1 MTKEELQKQI
11 KEAQEFIRSKDNSQE
26 DKDKKVNEIKEL
38 TRSFKQ
44 AQSLNDLSDELGEL
58 KDDDKENRSKKFP
71 EQGKGKKINRD
82 EDPLKEMRSAIN
94 DYLHSGGTVR
104 SDKLRFTEGKDKDL
118 IIPTELTRD
127 ALDGIKSADVNPT
140 IPTSISYIPQ
150 DEVKTVVD
158 LGSFVNHKSVNTATG
173 SYPIRKKATAKL
185 NTVAELEKN
194 PELAKPNFTE
204 ISYKVQT
211 RRGAEPVSQESIDDS
226 AVDLIPFLVNDA
238 NEQKINTTNADIA
251 AIFESFKPLTV
262 KTLDD
267 IKHINNVDLDQA
279 YNRSIVATGSF
290 YQWLDT
296 LKDGNGRYL
305 LQTDV
310 KSASG
315 TSIFGIPVFKID
327 DDLFGAKGDAH
338 AFIGDLNR
346 AIFYADRAQITARW
360 VDDTVYGQ
368 YLQVGTRYDIVK
380 ADENAGYFLTVD
392 NKTAAAADASNV
404 GTQTAATPSAGK

>member
-58 KDDDKENRSKKFP
+58 KDDDKEDRSKKFP

-194 PELAKPNFTE
+194 PELAKP
-204 ISYKVQT
+204 
-211 RRGAEPVSQESIDDS
+211 
-226 AVDLIPFLVNDA
+226 
-238 NEQKINTTNADIA
+238 
-251 AIFESFKPLTV
+251 SF
-262 KTLDD
+262 
-267 IKHINNVDLDQA
+267 N
-279 YNRSIVATGSF
+279 
-290 YQWLDT
+290 
-296 LKDGNGRYL
+296 
-305 LQTDV
+305 
-310 KSASG
+310 
-315 TSIFGIPVFKID
+315 
-327 DDLFGAKGDAH
+327 
-338 AFIGDLNR
+338 
-346 AIFYADRAQITARW
+346 
-360 VDDTVYGQ
+360 TVYSKNNHST
-368 YLQVGTRYDIVK
+368 L
-380 ADENAGYFLTVD
+380 
-392 NKTAAAADASNV
+392 
-404 GTQTAATPSAGK
+404 

>member
-26 DKDKKVNEIKEL
+26 DKDKKVNELKEL

-44 AQSLNDLSDELGEL
+44 TQGLKDLFDELDEL
-58 KDDDKENRSKKFP
+58 EDDDKEDRSKKFP
-71 EQGKGKKINRD
+71 QQGDKRTKVN
-82 EDPLKEMRSAIN
+82 EDKNPLKEMRSAIN
-94 DYLHSGGTVR
+94 DYLHSGGTIR
-104 SDKLRFTEGKDKDL
+104 SDKLQFTEGKDKDL
-118 IIPTELTRD
+118 IIPKELTRD

-158 LGSFVNHKSVNTATG
+158 LGRFVNHKSVTTATG

-327 DDLFGAKGDAH
+327 DGLFGVKGDAH

-392 NKTAAAADASNV
+392 TKTATAADTSNV
-404 GTQTAATPSAGK
+404 GK

>member
-44 AQSLNDLSDELGEL
+44 TQSLNDLSDELGEL
-58 KDDDKENRSKKFP
+58 KDDVKENRSKKFP
-71 EQGKGKKINRD
+71 EQGKGKKISRN

-104 SDKLRFTEGKDKDL
+104 SDKLQFTEGKDKDL

-150 DEVKTVVD
+150 DEVKNVVD
-158 LGSFVNHKSVNTATG
+158 LGRFVNHKSVTTATG

-204 ISYKVQT
+204 ISYKVET

-238 NEQKINTTNADIA
+238 NEQKVNTTNADIA
-251 AIFESFKPLTV
+251 AIFESFTPLTV

-267 IKHINNVDLDQA
+267 IKHINNVDLDQE

-346 AIFYADRAQITARW
+346 AVFYADRAQITARW

-392 NKTAAAADASNV
+392 TNTATAADDSSV
-404 GTQTAATPSAGK
+404 GE

>member
-26 DKDKKVNEIKEL
+26 DKDKKVNELKEL

-44 AQSLNDLSDELGEL
+44 TQSLNDLSDELGEL
-58 KDDDKENRSKKFP
+58 KDDVKEDRSKKFP
-71 EQGKGKKINRD
+71 EQGKGKKISRN

-158 LGSFVNHKSVNTATG
+158 LGRFVNHKSVTTATG

-338 AFIGDLNR
+338 AFIGDLSR
-346 AIFYADRAQITARW
+346 AVFYADRAQITARW

-392 NKTAAAADASNV
+392 NKTATAADTSNV
-404 GTQTAATPSAGK
+404 GTTTAAGK

>member
-44 AQSLNDLSDELGEL
+44 DQSLNDLSDELGEL
-58 KDDDKENRSKKFP
+58 KDDVKEDRSKKFP
-71 EQGKGKKINRD
+71 EQGKGKKINRN
-82 EDPLKEMRSAIN
+82 EDPLKEMRSDIN

-104 SDKLRFTEGKDKDL
+104 SDKLQFTEGKDKDL

-204 ISYKVQT
+204 ISYKVET

-346 AIFYADRAQITARW
+346 AVFYADRAQITARW

-380 ADENAGYFLTVD
+380 ADENAGFFLTVD
-392 NKTAAAADASNV
+392 NKTASAADASNV

>member
-26 DKDKKVNEIKEL
+26 DKDKKVNELKEL

-44 AQSLNDLSDELGEL
+44 TQSLNNLSDELDEL
-58 KDDDKENRSKKFP
+58 KDDDKEDRSKKFP

-94 DYLHSGGTVR
+94 NYLHSGGTVR

-158 LGSFVNHKSVNTATG
+158 LGRFVNHKSVTTATG

-338 AFIGDLNR
+338 AFIGDLSR
-346 AIFYADRAQITARW
+346 AVFYADRAQITARW

-392 NKTAAAADASNV
+392 NKTATAADTSNV
-404 GTQTAATPSAGK
+404 GTTTAAGK

>member
-44 AQSLNDLSDELGEL
+44 TQSLNDLSDELGGL
-58 KDDDKENRSKKFP
+58 KDDDKEDRSKKFP

-204 ISYKVQT
+204 ISYKVET

-251 AIFESFKPLTV
+251 AIFESFTPLTV

-346 AIFYADRAQITARW
+346 AVFYADRAQITARW

-380 ADENAGYFLTVD
+380 ADANAGYFLTVD
-392 NKTAAAADASNV
+392 NKTATAADTSNV
-404 GTQTAATPSAGK
+404 GTKTADASSAGK

>member
-1 MTKEELQKQI
+1 MKTKEELR
-11 KEAQEFIRSKDNSQE
+11 KEIDEAKEFIRSNDNKQE
-26 DKDKKVNEIKEL
+26 DKDKKVNILKDL
-38 TRSFKQ
+38 VRSFKQ
-44 AQSLNDLSDELGEL
+44 TQDLENLSNEL
-58 KDDDKENRSKKFP
+58 KDDDEDKEDRSKKFP
-71 EQGKGKKINRD
+71 EQGAKRSKVTEDK
-82 EDPLKEMRSAIN
+82 DPLKEMRSAVN
-94 DYLHSGGTVR
+94 NYLHSGGTVR
-104 SDKLRFTEGKDKDL
+104 SDKLQFTEGKDKDL
-118 IIPTELTRD
+118 IIPSELTRD
-127 ALDGIKSADVNPT
+127 ALDGIKSADVKPT
-140 IPTSISYIPQ
+140 IPTAISYIPQ

-158 LGSFVNHKSVNTATG
+158 LGKFVNHKSVATATG

-185 NTVAELEKN
+185 NTVAELEEN
-194 PELAKPNFTE
+194 PELAKPNFTDVKFAVE
-204 ISYKVQT
+204 T

-238 NEQKINTTNADIA
+238 NEQKVNTTNADIA
-251 AIFESFKPLTV
+251 AIFESFAPLTI

-267 IKHINNVDLDQA
+267 LKHINNIDLDQA

-315 TSIFGIPVFKID
+315 TSILGIPVFKID
-327 DDLFGAKGDAH
+327 DSSFGAKGDAH

-360 VDDTVYGQ
+360 VDDRIYGQ

-392 NKTAAAADASNV
+392 TKTATAADTSTV
-404 GTQTAATPSAGK
+404 TAGK

>member
-1 MTKEELQKQI
+1 MTKDELQKQI

-26 DKDKKVNEIKEL
+26 DKDKKVNELKEL

-44 AQSLNDLSDELGEL
+44 TQGLKDLSDELDEL
-58 KDDDKENRSKKFP
+58 EDDDKEDRSKKFP

-94 DYLHSGGTVR
+94 GYLHSGGTIR
-104 SDKLRFTEGKDKDL
+104 SDKLQFTEGKDKDL

-127 ALDGIKSADVNPT
+127 ALDGIKSDDVKPT

-158 LGSFVNHKSVNTATG
+158 LGRFVNHKSVTTATG

-185 NTVAELEKN
+185 NTVAELEMN
-194 PELAKPNFTE
+194 PELAKPSFTE
-204 ISYKVQT
+204 ISYKVET

-251 AIFESFKPLTV
+251 TIFESFKPLTV

-392 NKTAAAADASNV
+392 TKTANTADNSNV
-404 GTQTAATPSAGK
+404 GK

>member
-58 KDDDKENRSKKFP
+58 KDDDRSKKFP
-71 EQGKGKKINRD
+71 EQGKGKNISRN

-94 DYLHSGGTVR
+94 NYLHSGGTVR

-194 PELAKPNFTE
+194 PELAKPSFTE
-204 ISYKVQT
+204 ISYKVET

-327 DDLFGAKGDAH
+327 DDLFGAKGEAH

-392 NKTAAAADASNV
+392 TKTATDDDTSHV
-404 GTQTAATPSAGK
+404 GTTPEAGK

>member
-44 AQSLNDLSDELGEL
+44 TQSLNDLSDELGES
-58 KDDDKENRSKKFP
+58 KDDVKEDRSKKFP
-71 EQGKGKKINRD
+71 EQGKGKKISRN

-104 SDKLRFTEGKDKDL
+104 SDKLQFTEGKDKDL

-158 LGSFVNHKSVNTATG
+158 LGRFVNHKSVTTATG

-204 ISYKVQT
+204 ISYKVET

-238 NEQKINTTNADIA
+238 NEQKVNTTNADIA
-251 AIFESFKPLTV
+251 AIFESFTPLTV

-346 AIFYADRAQITARW
+346 AVFYADRAQITARW
-360 VDDTVYGQ
+360 VDDTLYGQ

-380 ADENAGYFLTVD
+380 ADANAGYFLTVD

-404 GTQTAATPSAGK
+404 GTQTAAGK